1 MMKKSITK
9 HCVLSLLFSMS
20 ILVFLSSLLFSQE
33 SSSLQ
38 SSVFRDSLLAIK
50 ERKKIIVGLSPEYP
64 PFEFKNEAGE
74 IIGFDVDIA
83 KKIAEKLGV
92 SLEIKEYKWEEL
104 IPALKR
110 KEIDIIIS
118 GMTRTLERAV
128 VVNFSEPYYQTGQ
141 SVLLSAKRKD
151 LDFEDLNKPSI
162 NIGVV
167 KETTGEEA
175 AKRKLKNA
183 TIKTFPGETE
193 LTAALLKNEIDGI
206 VMDTPYV
213 EELSKKNPNL
223 KLLPEQLT
231 FELYCFAVDD
241 TDFHFLIWLNH
252 FISEIKL
259 SGEYDE
265 MYNYWFI
272 EKPWKK

>member
-1 MMKKSITK
+1 MERITIK
-9 HCVLSLLFSMS
+9 CSAFSLIFLMSMS
-20 ILVFLSSLLFSQE
+20 VLLFSQE
-33 SSSLQ
+33 SSSLLQ
-38 SSVFRDSLLAIK
+38 SGPFRDSLLAIM

-64 PFEFKNEAGE
+64 PFEFKNEAGG

-83 KKIAEKLGV
+83 KKIAEKLKV
-92 SLEIKEYKWEEL
+92 DLEIREYKWEEL

-110 KEIDIIIS
+110 KEIDVIIS
-118 GMTRTLERAV
+118 GMTRTLERAI
-128 VVNFSEPYYQTGQ
+128 VVNFTEPYYQTGQ
-141 SVLLSAKRKD
+141 SILLSAKRKN
-151 LDFEDLNKPSI
+151 LDFEDLDKPSI
-162 NIGVV
+162 NIGVI

-175 AKRKLKNA
+175 ARRKFKKA
-183 TIKTFPGETE
+183 TIRTFSGETE
-193 LTAALLKNEIDGI
+193 LEAALLKNEVDGI

-241 TDFHFLIWLNH
+241 TDFHFLIWLNQ

-265 MYNYWFI
+265 LYNYWFI
-272 EKPWKK
+272 EKSWKK